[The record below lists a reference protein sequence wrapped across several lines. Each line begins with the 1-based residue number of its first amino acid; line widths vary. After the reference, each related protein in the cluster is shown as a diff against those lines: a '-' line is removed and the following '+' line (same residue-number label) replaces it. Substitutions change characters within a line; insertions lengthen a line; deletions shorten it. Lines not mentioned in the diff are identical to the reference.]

1 MAHASAQRD
10 LWAVGSNC
18 LCLKVEEDH
27 AGSGAIGDSV
37 ESHFALCRL
46 KAAWFDQKGD
56 SMPML
61 LPGLVIWKAFV
72 REGCKAKSGVTDADV
87 LALVGQNLSGYVNEQ
102 ALSLWN
108 HLPSSFVPMHE
119 NELMDPVSR
128 VPFSHGLLLEQLFS
142 PTMSLTVLF
151 VKRKQRGVKR

>member
-1 MAHASAQRD
+1 
-10 LWAVGSNC
+10 
-18 LCLKVEEDH
+18 
-27 AGSGAIGDSV
+27 
-37 ESHFALCRL
+37 
-46 KAAWFDQKGD
+46 
-56 SMPML
+56 MPML
-61 LPGLVIWKAFV
+61 LPGPVIWKAFV

-128 VPFSHGLLLEQLFS
+128 VPFSHGLLLEQIFS
-142 PTMSLTVLF
+142 PTMSPTVLL